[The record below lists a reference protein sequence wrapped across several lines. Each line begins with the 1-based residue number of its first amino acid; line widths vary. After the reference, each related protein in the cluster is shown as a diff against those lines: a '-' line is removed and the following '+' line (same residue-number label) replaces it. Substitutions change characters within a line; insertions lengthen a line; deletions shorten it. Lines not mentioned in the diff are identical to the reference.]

1 MELGSLERIA
11 LHGTRLRGKFRI
23 GEKMTPQTQDE
34 NQSQERELRWRLMG
48 HFLEMDLPQLRTL
61 EVLAIDLKKEE
72 QS

>member
-1 MELGSLERIA
+1 
-11 LHGTRLRGKFRI
+11 
-23 GEKMTPQTQDE
+23 MTPQTQDE